1 MECFPTLLESSAIVS
16 QSIVFTVCTLFRY
29 VCKLFP
35 VVFSN
40 PPTNLKCK
48 VQFSRNNPPWPLIV
62 MDWDYPG
69 FVALG
74 EVEEYIVTATNGLN
88 INHIV
93 EGTAAEEDLSGIDDY
108 ETTEEL
114 YDLFV
119 AAYSQGNPRSAPAR
133 CTIKTVDRGSTV
145 C

>member
-1 MECFPTLLESSAIVS
+1 MYIQFLPTV
-16 QSIVFTVCTLFRY
+16 Y
-29 VCKLFP
+29 
-35 VVFSN
+35 SN

-48 VQFSRNNPPWPLIV
+48 VQFSRNKPPWPLII
-62 MDWDYPG
+62 MDWDYPD

-88 INHIV
+88 IRSVVRN
-93 EGTAAEEDLSGIDDY
+93 TTAEEEVSAIDDY

-114 YDLFV
+114 YELFV
-119 AAYSQGNPRSAPAR
+119 AAYSQGNPASAPAR
-133 CTIKTVDRGSTV
+133 CIIRTVDRGSTV

>member
-1 MECFPTLLESSAIVS
+1 M
-16 QSIVFTVCTLFRY
+16 Y
-29 VCKLFP
+29 VHFLP

-48 VQFSRNNPPWPLIV
+48 VQFSRNKPPWPLII
-62 MDWDYPG
+62 MDWDHPD

-88 INHIV
+88 INRV
-93 EGTAAEEDLSGIDDY
+93 VGMGSTTAEEDLSGIDDN

-114 YDLFV
+114 YELFV

-133 CTIKTVDRGSTV
+133 CTIRTVDRGSTV
-145 C
+145 R